1 MKLVAYVGRGLG
13 SKHSNSK
20 FGTFAFIYL
29 NSPINS
35 SKRLVYLHQPTK
47 KLMTKLKT
55 VVYVVML

>member
-1 MKLVAYVGRGLG
+1 MLAENWGL
-13 SKHSNSK
+13 STPISK

-29 NSPINS
+29 KSPINS